1 MRAVVIGGTGRIG
14 KRVVTLLAAEGHDV
28 LAVNRRG
35 ERAGVVLAAV
45 AARTD
50 VCDARDPVRVA
61 EVVAGADA
69 VVLATAPTREH
80 PDDLLVQTAHVRDA
94 AQAGGVRLV
103 VVTHHKALRAPDG
116 RPMLEADPPHPYFAP
131 LEAVF
136 ADQVACLRGV
146 GDLDW
151 LAIAPAADLFPYGEV
166 TRAWRVESET
176 LVTTDPSTA
185 FPEES
190 RLSMED
196 LAAVVVEETVRP
208 TRRQELI
215 GVGY

>member
-1 MRAVVIGGTGRIG
+1 M
-14 KRVVTLLAAEGHDV
+14 
-28 LAVNRRG
+28 
-35 ERAGVVLAAV
+35 
-45 AARTD
+45 
-50 VCDARDPVRVA
+50 
-61 EVVAGADA
+61 
-69 VVLATAPTREH
+69 
-80 PDDLLVQTAHVRDA
+80 
-94 AQAGGVRLV
+94 
-103 VVTHHKALRAPDG
+103 
-116 RPMLEADPPHPYFAP
+116 
-131 LEAVF
+131 
-136 ADQVACLRGV
+136 

-176 LVTTDPSTA
+176 LVTTDPSSTA
-185 FPEES
+185 FPEVS